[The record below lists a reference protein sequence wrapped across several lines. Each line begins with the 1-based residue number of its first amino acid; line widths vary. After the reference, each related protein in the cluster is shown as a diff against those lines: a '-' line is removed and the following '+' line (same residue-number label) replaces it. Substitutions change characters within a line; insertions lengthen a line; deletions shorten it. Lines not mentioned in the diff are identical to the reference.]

1 MRRTLV
7 ISMML
12 GAVLAWPGVVHA
24 QEATVSGTVT
34 DTTGGVLPGV
44 TVTAVNEA
52 TGNTFLGV
60 TDERGNFRVQV
71 RVGRYTVTIELPG
84 FGTVAQEFEA
94 LVGQTLTM
102 NAQLAPSTVQE
113 TVTVTGEAPLIQTT
127 SSTLAGNIDPRQTED
142 LPAIGGNWL
151 ELALLAPGNRSNGAD
166 PNTPTARNRF
176 DMQLNIDG
184 QQVTNNGRAGAAN
197 PRVTS
202 DAVGEFQFVA
212 SRWDASQGRS
222 NGVLVNAVTKSGT
235 NSTAGTFS
243 GIFRSDKFNAPDFI
257 EDRVLPYSNTRFNG
271 TFGGPILRDRAHYFG
286 FYERESE
293 PSTITFN
300 SVFPSFNIDQARDVK
315 EWNGGARLD
324 FQVGQQQHLMVRG
337 TKWRRTDPAYAAL
350 NGAVSHPSAQG
361 YSTASSDTVFATF
374 SKVLSN
380 RALNEIKG
388 GFTGAVERNSSV
400 VTWSGHPQAPLV
412 GVTNGAPR
420 INFNGYSFGNNNTN
434 WPQTL
439 GQQVLSI
446 RDDFTY
452 SFNKGGRHD
461 VKTGGEYLNVF
472 FYLYNC
478 RPCVGIYDVSTSR
491 PPANIQQ
498 IIPVWNDPN
507 TWNLN
512 ALNPLIRSYQIGIGE
527 FGGEATRD
535 TVAAW
540 IQDDW
545 QATRRLTL
553 NLGLRYDLQPNS
565 FANFVEVFPIIKGGR
580 ADDMKNFG
588 PRAGF
593 AYSLNDRTVIRGGAG
608 KYFGQV
614 VNNLTS
620 FSLSA
625 QTTFVA
631 QVTNDGRADFATNP
645 FNGPTPTLAQLREQA
660 TRLGI
665 DQSSATAI
673 ATPFMKMPYS
683 WSSSIGFQ
691 RQIGTNM
698 ALTSDFNFVGA
709 RNERLTLTNLN
720 LSYNQATGLNNPST
734 NRALRPIPGWGLT
747 QVSVNTGRSN
757 YRGLETAITRRLS
770 NNYQYSVTYTLAGL
784 WDDDP
789 QPYLVDCTRE
799 TEESWCTMGPLPFAV
814 APDLGGEY
822 GLATAD
828 QRHRAVF
835 NGIWELPMGF
845 QVSGLYFYGSGARYG
860 TTSGGDRRATGTA
873 TGSRLR
879 ADGSIVP
886 RNNFV
891 GEPIHRVDMRF
902 SKTFRVGGRARL
914 EGMLDAFNMF
924 NHRNHNVY
932 VLNETNA
939 QYGQPTDGALAR
951 RLQLGFRATF

>member
-1 MRRTLV
+1 MRRTL
-7 ISMML
+7 
-12 GAVLAWPGVVHA
+12 AVLMMVGAALTWPGVALA
-24 QEATVSGTVT
+24 QDATVNGTVS
-34 DTTGGVLPGV
+34 DETGGVLPGV
-44 TVTAVNEA
+44 TVTAVNDA
-52 TGNTFLGV
+52 NGNIFDAV
-60 TDERGNFRVQV
+60 TDERGNFRIPV
-71 RVGRYTVTIELPG
+71 RVGRYKMSVELTGFATVGQT
-84 FGTVAQEFEA
+84 FEA
-94 LVGQTLTM
+94 LVGQVLTM
-102 NAQLAPSTVQE
+102 NVRMVPSAVQE
-113 TVTVTGEAPLIQTT
+113 SVTVTAEAPLIQTT
-127 SSTLAGNIDPRQTED
+127 SSTLAGNIDPRQTQD

-197 PRVTS
+197 PRVS
-202 DAVGEFQFVA
+202 QDAVGEFQFVA

-235 NSTAGTFS
+235 NTTTGSFS
-243 GIFRSDKFNAPDFI
+243 GIFRSDRFNAPDFI
-257 EDRVLPYSNTRFNG
+257 QNRVLPYSNKRFNG
-271 TFGGPILRDRAHYFG
+271 TLGGAILRDRAHYFG
-286 FYERESE
+286 YYERESE

-300 SVFPSFNIDQARDVK
+300 SVYPAFNIEQDRPVK

-324 FQVGQQQHLMVRG
+324 FQIGPSQHVMVRG
-337 TKWRRTDPAYAAL
+337 TKWRRDDPAYSAL

-361 YSTASSDTVFATF
+361 TSYASSDTVFATF
-374 SKVLSN
+374 SKVLGN
-380 RALNEIKG
+380 RALNEVKG
-388 GFTGAVERNSSV
+388 GFTGAVERNGSV
-400 VTWSGHPQAPLV
+400 VEWSGHPQAALA

-461 VKTGGEYLNVF
+461 LRTGAEYLNVF

-478 RPCVGIYDVSTSR
+478 RPCDGIYDISTSR
-491 PPANIQQ
+491 PPANVEQLF
-498 IIPVWNDPN
+498 PVWNDPN

-527 FGGEATRD
+527 FGGESNRD

-545 QATRRLTL
+545 QVTQRLTL
-553 NLGLRYDLQPNS
+553 NLGFRYDLQPNS
-565 FANFVEVFPIIKGGR
+565 FANFVEVYPILKRGR
-580 ADDMKNFG
+580 ADDLTNFG

-593 AYSLNDRTVIRGGAG
+593 AYSVNDQTVIRGGVG
-608 KYFGQV
+608 KYYGQV

-620 FSLSA
+620 FTLSSE
-625 QTTFVA
+625 TIYVA
-631 QVTNDGRADFATNP
+631 QVTNDGRPDFATNP
-645 FNGPTPTLAQLREQA
+645 FNGPTPTLEQLR
-660 TRLGI
+660 RSGI
-665 DQSSATAI
+665 DQSTSTAI

-691 RQIGTNM
+691 RQLGTNM
-698 ALTSDFNFVGA
+698 GLTSDFNFVGA
-709 RNERLTLTNLN
+709 RNERLTINNLN
-720 LSYNQATGLNNPST
+720 LSYNPATGLNYPST
-734 NRALRPIPGWGLT
+734 DRTRRPIPGWGLT
-747 QVSVNTGRSN
+747 PVSVNTGRSN
-757 YRGLETAITRRLS
+757 YRGVETAFTKRLS

-789 QPYLVDCTRE
+789 LPYAIDCTRE
-799 TEESWCTMGPLPFAV
+799 TEESWCTMGPVPFSV
-814 APDLGGEY
+814 AADLGGEY
-822 GLATAD
+822 GLATSD

-835 NGIWELPMGF
+835 NGIWELPLGF
-845 QVSGLYFYGSGARYG
+845 QVSGLYFYGSGARYA
-860 TTSGGDRRATGTA
+860 TTAGGDRRATGSA
-873 TGSRLR
+873 VGSRLR
-879 ADGSIVP
+879 ADGTVVP

-891 GEPIHRVDMRF
+891 GEPIHRVDFRL
-902 SKTFRVGGRARL
+902 SKTFRIVGSVRI
-914 EGMLDAFNMF
+914 EGMLDAFNLF

-939 QYGQPTDGALAR
+939 QYGQPSDGYLAR